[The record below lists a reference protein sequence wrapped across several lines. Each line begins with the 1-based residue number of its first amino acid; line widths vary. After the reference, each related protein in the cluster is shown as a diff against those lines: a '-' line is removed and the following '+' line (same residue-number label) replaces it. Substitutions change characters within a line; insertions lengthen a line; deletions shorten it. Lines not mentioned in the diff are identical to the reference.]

1 MRYFWWLAGNHWTYN
16 LLSLFTHAFLAWAA
30 PICPPSFQFPK
41 PEPSHSNPLSTV
53 LPVEPTWPNTAA
65 PRCLRPRFQDTL
77 CPARGLALF
86 LWKEAGSL
94 YSLCTHTRGSAGCGR
109 ALWKPTFHQTPFGS
123 EAASVPWWILLES
136 RARSGESD
144 ICTCVLV
151 YSLFNYT
158 QSLKHLHDALKYNW
172 PFLFNFICLLVF
184 GDNPAKHFSKF
195 NKVHTTIN
203 IGAND
208 NRGQHFIQSI
218 IIRLEAQIFQ
228 GIK

>member
-1 MRYFWWLAGNHWTYN
+1 MHLQWLQHLILYWTRHHQAEPLDNMFTHGSGHWT
-16 LLSLFTHAFLAWAA
+16 L
-30 PICPPSFQFPK
+30 
-41 PEPSHSNPLSTV
+41 
-53 LPVEPTWPNTAA
+53 
-65 PRCLRPRFQDTL
+65 L
-77 CPARGLALF
+77 CPARGLAPVGRVGLTLQSLQTHPEF
-86 LWKEAGSL
+86 CWLWENRVKAHLPSNTL
-94 YSLCTHTRGSAGCGR
+94 PFCGR
-109 ALWKPTFHQTPFGS
+109 CPA
-123 EAASVPWWILLES
+123 PWWILLKS

-151 YSLFNYT
+151 YSLFHYSR
-158 QSLKHLHDALKYNW
+158 SLKHLHDALKYSW

-203 IGAND
+203 VGAN
-208 NRGQHFIQSI
+208 NNGGQHFIQSI